1 MAARDVPAALDRASF
16 ERGRTALLCSEPR
29 ATQCHRGI
37 LSSLSSPKPGR
48 LPSPTASGRLPS
60 SLFRFS
66 LSTTS

>member
-37 LSSLSSPKPGR
+37 LSSLLAEAWQATVTHR
-48 LPSPTASGRLPS
+48 
-60 SLFRFS
+60 
-66 LSTTS
+66 